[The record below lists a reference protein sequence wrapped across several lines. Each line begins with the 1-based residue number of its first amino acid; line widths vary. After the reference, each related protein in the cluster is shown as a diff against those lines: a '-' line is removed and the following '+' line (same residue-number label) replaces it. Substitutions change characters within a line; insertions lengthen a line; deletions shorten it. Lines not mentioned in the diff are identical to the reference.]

1 MGLTRFSGAGR
12 LKKLNVGDAFSG
24 RISVDFHS
32 DHDRLSSAPMSS
44 ADVYVFD
51 AELVE
56 YAGVGATIAVR
67 GTQTLEHLHR
77 GLRRA
82 FRWYDD
88 HLYSFWL
95 SGVHWDSPETEFTA
109 PFEDSESEAR
119 SADVRI
125 DLLDLELHQPIAY
138 IFDFGDSWPV
148 LLELR
153 EIAAAQ
159 PGTRYPKV
167 LEQRGNPPLQYVYED
182 ELEE

>member
-1 MGLTRFSGAGR
+1 
-12 LKKLNVGDAFSG
+12 
-24 RISVDFHS
+24 
-32 DHDRLSSAPMSS
+32 MSS
-44 ADVYVFD
+44 ADVYVFE

-95 SGVHWDSPETEFTA
+95 SGVHWDSPESEFTA
-109 PFEDSESEAR
+109 PVEDSESEAR

-153 EIAAAQ
+153 EIAAAE

>member
-1 MGLTRFSGAGR
+1 
-12 LKKLNVGDAFSG
+12 
-24 RISVDFHS
+24 
-32 DHDRLSSAPMSS
+32 MSS
-44 ADVYVFD
+44 ADVYVFE

-95 SGVHWDSPETEFTA
+95 SGVHWDSSETEFTA

-119 SADVRI
+119 SADVRV
-125 DLLDLELHQPIAY
+125 DLLDLELHLEGV
-138 IFDFGDSWPV
+138 DRR
-148 LLELR
+148 LLLLR
-153 EIAAAQ
+153 ALEILGQ
-159 PGTRYPKV
+159 PGRR
-167 LEQRGNPPLQYVYED
+167 EERRQDRDQRQDHPPLHASPRGMP
-182 ELEE
+182 